1 MRAKHCSLYSGEVWY
16 NRADTGSLAIF
27 PGKWCQARDVAV
39 TSTLDSLG
47 TLQFGGQVTLA
58 RRSSCQG
65 ALPSLHPRHMVKAYW
80 TATGV
85 TRKRGQLVAS
95 KQSVLPT
102 RFLRASSTGN
112 VPWQAFLQLVNI
124 LTYTSRQVDLHTS
137 LSPVLLALHR
147 PWGHPQPT
155 EHKHD
160 KARGEHWCPRRVH
173 SACPGE
179 AGVLQDS

>member
-1 MRAKHCSLYSGEVWY
+1 MRAKYCSLYSGEVRY

-27 PGKWCQARDVAV
+27 PGRWCQAMDVAV

-47 TLQFGGQVTLA
+47 TLQLGGRVTLA

-65 ALPSLHPRHMVKAYW
+65 ALPSLHPCHMVKAYW

-95 KQSVLPT
+95 KQSVFST
-102 RFLRASSTGN
+102 CFLRASSTGN
-112 VPWQAFLQLVNI
+112 VPWQAFLQVVNI
-124 LTYTSRQVDLHTS
+124 LTYTSRQVHPHTS
-137 LSPVLLALHR
+137 LSSVLLPLHH
-147 PWGHPQPT
+147 PWGHFQPT
-155 EHKHD
+155 EDKHD
-160 KARGEHWCPRRVH
+160 KARGEHWCPCRVH
-173 SACPGE
+173 SSCPGE

>member
-1 MRAKHCSLYSGEVWY
+1 MMPKQLRASVSSLTLPPEGLQAGQASLHSEYMQPMRAKHCSLYSGEVWY

-112 VPWQAFLQLVNI
+112 VP
-124 LTYTSRQVDLHTS
+124 
-137 LSPVLLALHR
+137 
-147 PWGHPQPT
+147 
-155 EHKHD
+155 
-160 KARGEHWCPRRVH
+160 
-173 SACPGE
+173 
-179 AGVLQDS
+179 